1 MSPPIFI
8 LTGASGVGKTSIA
21 QRLLQRKNPRLIKV
35 ITSTTR
41 TKRPGET
48 AGRDYRFYRPAEFKN
63 KIAHEKLFEWAKVY
77 GQYYGS
83 LKTDVARALGGTRPI
98 LMVVNIQ
105 GAKSIKKIHPEAITI
120 FIDAPLS
127 ELKRRLLQ
135 RGTTGAELKLR
146 QKQLVQEKK
155 FAAQADYVI
164 LNPAG
169 QLARAVQNIVRLM
182 MNKMRNRLTQPKT

>member
-1 MSPPIFI
+1 MPPLIFI
-8 LTGASGVGKTSIA
+8 LTGASGAGKTSIA
-21 QRLLQRKNPRLIKV
+21 RRLLQRRHPRLIKV

-41 TKRPGET
+41 LKRPGEKS
-48 AGRDYRFYRPAEFKN
+48 GRDYRFYRSTEFKN
-63 KIAHEKLFEWAKVY
+63 KIARGELFEWAKVY

-83 LKTDVARALGGTRPI
+83 LKTDVARALRGTRPI

-105 GAKSIKKIHPEAITI
+105 GAKTIKKLHPKAVTF

-146 QKQLVQEKK
+146 QRQLAQEKK
-155 FAAQADYVI
+155 FAARADYVI

-182 MNKMRNRLTQPKT
+182 ANESRNRLTQPKT